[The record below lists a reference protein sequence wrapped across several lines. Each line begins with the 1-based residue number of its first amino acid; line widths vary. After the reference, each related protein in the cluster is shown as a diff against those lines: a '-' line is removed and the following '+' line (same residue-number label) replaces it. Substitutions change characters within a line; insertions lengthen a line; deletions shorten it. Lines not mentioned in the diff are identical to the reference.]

1 MKAYNIFLLLFL
13 ICFISCHSKRNDTS
27 KEKIAQNIFESK
39 KENFEEFSKLFYSD
53 SSFQVSRINFPL
65 SGKYN
70 IAVTTSSSNE
80 LGDSIIYEW
89 NKDKWVMLKNTS
101 FKGNDSILNIDGEIY
116 KRKIIKSDT
125 LVIDSVSVED
135 SGFEIVKKFSLKATN
150 WYLIYYSVMNY

>member
-1 MKAYNIFLLLFL
+1 
-13 ICFISCHSKRNDTS
+13 
-27 KEKIAQNIFESK
+27 
-39 KENFEEFSKLFYSD
+39 
-53 SSFQVSRINFPL
+53 
-65 SGKYN
+65 
-70 IAVTTSSSNE
+70 
-80 LGDSIIYEW
+80 
-89 NKDKWVMLKNTS
+89 MLKNTS